1 MVILFFN
8 LWPFTSL
15 KICPV
20 SHCQS
25 RCTSLPNQMFNI
37 NYPKPVKILKKRQIF
52 AKSGHTS
59 QAATISIGQNKMD
72 RFDVLNSVPR
82 FGEISPL
89 WHFFHLVFE
98 NILSLLWQ
106 IILLC
111 SVGNAEILN
120 KSSSNLVTLVVT
132 LKANLFFPQ
141 INSHSF
147 LVISL
152 GTFR

>member
-1 MVILFFN
+1 MPNLVTLF
-8 LWPFTSL
+8 
-15 KICPV
+15 
-20 SHCQS
+20 
-25 RCTSLPNQMFNI
+25 
-37 NYPKPVKILKKRQIF
+37 KRPQVRS
-52 AKSGHTS
+52 A
-59 QAATISIGQNKMD
+59 QNKMD

-111 SVGNAEILN
+111 SVGNAKILN

-152 GTFR
+152 GTFRLLSLFLSPSSSYFQSEQIG